1 LFPQRLEKRPLDPSV
16 FLVPKR
22 FALRLA
28 ILLLFAAM
36 PFMHGW
42 SFAQLF
48 IVLSGVNA
56 MSCSL
61 LALLHRER
69 PLTSALTHW
78 DEALAMA
85 ALCVIGVLVLHRH
98 G

>member
-1 LFPQRLEKRPLDPSV
+1 LFLQRLEKQPLDPSV

-36 PFMHGW
+36 PFVQGW
-42 SFAQLF
+42 GFARRF

-56 MSCSL
+56 MSCCL
-61 LALLHRER
+61 LALLHREP
-69 PLTSALTHW
+69 PLTCALTHW
-78 DEALAMA
+78 DEALAMV
-85 ALCVIGVLVLHRH
+85 ALCAIGVLVLHVY